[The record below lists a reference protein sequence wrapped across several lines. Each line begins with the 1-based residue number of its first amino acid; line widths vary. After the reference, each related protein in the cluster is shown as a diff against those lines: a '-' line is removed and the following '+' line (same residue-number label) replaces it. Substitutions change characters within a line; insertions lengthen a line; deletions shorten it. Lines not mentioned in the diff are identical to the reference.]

1 MRKLLYTSFL
11 LISYLLK
18 AQSPVYINY
27 QGMVRDNEGK
37 PIVNRSVGLE
47 FRVLQAGSPVN
58 TVFTEIHS
66 ANTNSLG
73 LFSLRIGSNQNL
85 GTVDFSSGTYSLQVS
100 LDADN
105 TGSYV
110 VMGDPQLLVSV
121 PYALHANTVPA
132 SFTNNVLTIGNR
144 SFTLA
149 PYSPTLSLSGADNN
163 LLSDGT
169 NTVTLNSYTVGSGLS
184 MSGGPNYT
192 ISAVA
197 SNPTISGSGLAVV
210 NPTTGNAFTV
220 AVPAPTLSSNGN
232 SLTITQGTA
241 VSTATIPAQIQSSV
255 SGAGIAT
262 VSSTGTNS
270 FVVTVPAPSISI
282 NSNTITVTQG
292 SAVTSI
298 TVPVP
303 PQTSVSGTG
312 MAAVTPV
319 GINSFVVNV
328 PVPSLS
334 ANSNSLS
341 FTQGTVV
348 NNVSIPA
355 MGLNASGILTVSA
368 AGTNTFNAGV
378 PAPVLSSNANTVT
391 LTQGAAVTTATVP
404 LQPPT
409 NVTSTGIGTVSSLGT
424 NSFAVNIPPPVLSSS
439 NHTLTITQGTAV
451 SSAAMPVPQ
460 IAISSTAGA
469 ASVSSASP
477 SSFTI
482 NVPPAITPSISG
494 AGIASVSPASGNSF
508 TVSVDQPTFAYSQT
522 TGSLT
527 SGTSSAYITPTLVIN
542 GGTISSGPASNSVAI
557 NTGTTA
563 MWFTQGN
570 AGTNPTLNF
579 IGTTDNVALNFRVN
593 NIRSGLIQPGA
604 GFNTMFGFETFIS
617 NTSGSSNVGIG
628 AQALR
633 ANTTGFS
640 NSAVGAVALINNT
653 TGNYNSALGN
663 QALTANTTGNF
674 NSALG
679 AGALRNNTTAGNNSA
694 FGYEALNL
702 NTTGNDNSAFGMYA
716 LRSNTIGIANAGIGG
731 AALFN
736 NTSGNFNTSV
746 GHNVLYNNTTGNNNV
761 AIGAYSG
768 YNNTIGS
775 GNVFIG
781 TNAGYFETGSNK
793 LYISNNTTSV
803 SPLVYGDFATGN
815 LAIGT
820 TNANAPL
827 QFSNSVVNRK
837 IVLYEN
843 TNNDH
848 QYYGF
853 GINGATL
860 RYQVDSQGADHVFFA
875 GTGAATSQ
883 ELFRI
888 KGTGMFKM
896 GTETGTNQPPVYPGG
911 GGMMI
916 RRIFT
921 SNSTAGAIVARTDNL
936 QFERDGSNGGFRI
949 NLIGGSGLQV
959 CNCMAT
965 TNTGVSLNRALNN
978 LPGGVTT
985 VYTNLDN
992 VVYLHCILG
1001 DPYGAGHITEVT
1013 LTRQFPDFF
1022 WVGTVMTTFNQ

>member
-1 MRKLLYTSFL
+1 MRKLLYAFL
-11 LISYLLK
+11 LLFSYAFK

-27 QGMVRDNEGK
+27 QGVVRDNEGK
-37 PIVNRSVGLE
+37 PIVNRTVGLE
-47 FRVLQAGSPVN
+47 FRILQAGTPVN
-58 TVFTEIHS
+58 TVFTEVHS

-105 TGSYV
+105 TGTYIA
-110 VMGDPQLLVSV
+110 MGAAQLLVSV

-132 SFTNNVLTIGNR
+132 TFTNNILTIGNR
-144 SFTLA
+144 SFTLT
-149 PYSPTLSLSGADNN
+149 PYTPTLTLSGADNN

-169 NTVTLNSYTVGSGLS
+169 NSVTLNSYTVGSGLS

-192 ISAVA
+192 ISALA
-197 SNPTISGSGLAVV
+197 SNPTITGIGLAAVS
-210 NPTTGNAFTV
+210 PSTGTTFTV
-220 AVPAPTLSSNGN
+220 SVPAPTLSSNSN
-232 SLTITQGTA
+232 SITITQGTA

-255 SGAGIAT
+255 SGVGIAT
-262 VSSTGTNS
+262 VSSPGTNT
-270 FVVTVPAPSISI
+270 FVINVPAASIAI

-292 SAVTSI
+292 SAVSSI

-328 PVPSLS
+328 PTPALT
-334 ANSNSLS
+334 ANSNSLT

-355 MGLNASGILTVSA
+355 TGLNAAGILTLSA
-368 AGTNTFNAGV
+368 AGTNSFNLGV
-378 PAPVLSSNANTVT
+378 PAPTLSSNSNTVT
-391 LTQGAAVTTATVP
+391 LTQGTVVTTATVP

-409 NVTSTGIGTVSSLGT
+409 SVVSTGIGTVNSTGT
-424 NSFAVNIPPPVLSSS
+424 NSFAVNIPAPVLSAT

-451 SSAAMPVPQ
+451 SSASMPVPQ

-469 ASVSSASP
+469 AAVSSASP

-482 NVPPAITPSISG
+482 NIPPAITPSITG
-494 AGIASVSPASGNSF
+494 AGIASVSPPSGNSF
-508 TVSVDQPTFAYSQT
+508 TVSVNQPTFAYSQS

-527 SGTSSAYITPTLVIN
+527 SGTSSAFVTPTLVIN
-542 GGTISSGPASNSVAI
+542 GGTISSGPASNSIAI
-557 NTGTTA
+557 NSGTAA

-570 AGTNPTLNF
+570 AGTSTVSNF
-579 IGTTDNVALNFRVN
+579 IGTTDNVALSFRVN

-674 NSALG
+674 NSAFG
-679 AGALRNNTTAGNNSA
+679 AAALRNNTTAGNNSA

-702 NTTGNDNSAFGMYA
+702 NTTGNDNSAFGMFA
-716 LRSNTIGIANAGIGG
+716 LRSNTTGVANAGIGG
-731 AALFN
+731 AALFSN
-736 NTSGNFNTSV
+736 NTGNFNTAV
-746 GHNVLYNNTTGNNNV
+746 GHNVLYSNTSGNNNV
-761 AIGAYSG
+761 AIGAYAGYSNVSG
-768 YNNTIGS
+768 T

-781 TNAGYFETGSNK
+781 TNAGYYETNSNK
-793 LYISNNTTSV
+793 FYLANSTTSV
-803 SPLVYGDFATGN
+803 SPLLYGDFATGN

-853 GINGATL
+853 GINGSTL
-860 RYQVDSQGADHVFFA
+860 RYQVDTQGADHVFFA
-875 GTGAATSQ
+875 GTGAASST

-888 KGTGMFKM
+888 KGSGMFKM
-896 GTETGTNQPPVYPGG
+896 GTETGTNQGPVYPSG

-921 SNSTAGAIVARTDNL
+921 SNAIAGAIVARTDNL

-949 NLIGGSGLQV
+949 NMIGGSGLQV

-965 TNTGVSLNRALNN
+965 TSAGASLNRALNN
-978 LPGGVTT
+978 LPAGVTT
-985 VYTNLDN
+985 VYNNLDN
-992 VVYLHCILG
+992 IVYLHCIFG
-1001 DPYGAGHITEVT
+1001 DPYGATHITEIT
-1013 LTRQFPDFF
+1013 LTREFPDFF